1 MRLSVE
7 FAPANVGVEIPSAAL
22 DVSTGIPVAREY
34 VERTAYEGPTEI
46 IPAASPQVL
55 QTNGLRMTDNI
66 TIGAIP
72 NNYGLI
78 SWDGSRI
85 TVS

>member
-34 VERTAYEGPTEI
+34 VEREVYPGPVEI
-46 IPAASPQVL
+46 TPSAEKQVL
-55 QTNGLRMTDNI
+55 QTGGYRMTEDMVINP
-66 TIGAIP
+66 IP

-78 SWDGSRI
+78 TWNGSTI